1 MSQGSQL
8 WQNERMKAFFRAH
21 VRRETAL
28 DEKAA
33 EKLVEALTKAVNFMR
48 VWHMP
53 EETPAPAAATEK
65 GKLKPAPDAKS
76 HDAKSHD
83 AKSHDTKS
91 EAPFDPYAFSAM
103 VVLTKTGRDGL
114 AKKLS
119 EIKGADNL
127 RKFAEAQHLGIDRK
141 ITKIDDLRKA
151 IVHAAEQRL
160 ADRRAAAS

>member
-53 EETPAPAAATEK
+53 DETPAPAAAATEK
-65 GKLKPAPDAKS
+65 GKLKATADAKS

-83 AKSHDTKS
+83 AKS
-91 EAPFDPYAFSAM
+91 EVPFDPYAFSAM
-103 VVLTKTGRDGL
+103 VVLTKTGREGL
-114 AKKLS
+114 AKKIT

-127 RKFAEAQHLGIDRK
+127 RRFAEAQHLGIDRK
-141 ITKIDDLRKA
+141 LTKIDDLRKA
-151 IVHAAEQRL
+151 ILHAAEQRL

>member
-1 MSQGSQL
+1 MSQGSQI

-48 VWHMP
+48 VWQMP
-53 EETPAPAAATEK
+53 EETPSPIAA
-65 GKLKPAPDAKS
+65 KPKTASDSKS
-76 HDAKSHD
+76 D
-83 AKSHDTKS
+83 
-91 EAPFDPYAFSAM
+91 APFDPYAFSAM
-103 VVLTKTGRDGL
+103 VVLTKTGREGL

-141 ITKIDDLRKA
+141 LSKIDDLRKA
-151 IVHAAEQRL
+151 ILHAAEQRL